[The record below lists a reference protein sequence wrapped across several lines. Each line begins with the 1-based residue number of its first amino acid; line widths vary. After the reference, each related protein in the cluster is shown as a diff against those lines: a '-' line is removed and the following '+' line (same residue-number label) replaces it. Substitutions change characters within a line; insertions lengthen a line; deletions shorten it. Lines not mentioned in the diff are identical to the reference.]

1 MNWLDLSLELPVTDP
16 TWIFLLVLLIIL
28 FAPILLTKL
37 RIPHIIGM
45 ILAGL
50 AIGEH
55 GFNILVRDSSFELFG
70 KVGVYYIMFLAGLEM
85 NMADFKKNRGKAVA
99 LGLLAFIIPI
109 SIGMVTNVLLLKYSL
124 ITSILL
130 ASMYASHTLVAY
142 PIVSSYYTEQHQSQ
156 VHTQYQEVVEKAD
169 GEELA
174 TARAEAEAYN
184 ELLASGAAAAELDAL
199 DYDSLL
205 NLAGNGI
212 MGYIEIPAIDVLLPI
227 YHGVGE
233 DSLERG
239 AGHMPSTSLTIGG
252 RGTHAVISAH
262 SGMATARM
270 FTDLE
275 QLEAGDVFYLHVL
288 NEALSYEVDQI
299 LVVKPYQIDAL
310 KIDREQDYVT
320 LITCTPYG
328 VNSHRLLVRGHRIE
342 QEAEENVSNEIASP
356 RTEPKQSTWMAKYWE
371 GIRDG
376 LILFL
381 IVFPAWLAIMLL
393 VKKRRGRKRP

>member
-1 MNWLDLSLELPVTDP
+1 MKKR
-16 TWIFLLVLLIIL
+16 IF
-28 FAPILLTKL
+28 
-37 RIPHIIGM
+37 
-45 ILAGL
+45 
-50 AIGEH
+50 
-55 GFNILVRDSSFELFG
+55 
-70 KVGVYYIMFLAGLEM
+70 
-85 NMADFKKNRGKAVA
+85 
-99 LGLLAFIIPI
+99 
-109 SIGMVTNVLLLKYSL
+109 VLLLL
-124 ITSILL
+124 FLL
-130 ASMYASHTLVAY
+130 FLLGLGLVAY
-142 PIVSSYYTEQHQSQ
+142 PMISSHYTERHQSQ
-156 VHTQYQEVVEKAD
+156 VYTQYQEVVEKAG
-169 GEELA
+169 GEELD

-184 ELLASGAAAAELDAL
+184 ELLASGATAAELEAL

-227 YHGVGE
+227 CHGVGE

-239 AGHMPSTSLTIGG
+239 AGHMPTTSLPIGSK
-252 RGTHAVISAH
+252 GTHAVISAH

-275 QLEAGDVFYLHVL
+275 QLEEGDFFYLHVL
-288 NEALSYEVDQI
+288 DGTLSYEVDQI

-342 QEAEENVSNEIASP
+342 PEAEENASHEIASP
-356 RTEPKQSTWMAKYWE
+356 QTEPKQSTWMAKYWE

-381 IVFPAWLAIMLL
+381 LVIPAWLAIMLL
-393 VKKRRGRKRP
+393 VKKRRGRKRT

>member
-1 MNWLDLSLELPVTDP
+1 MKKRVFILLPLLLL
-16 TWIFLLVLLIIL
+16 FLL
-28 FAPILLTKL
+28 
-37 RIPHIIGM
+37 
-45 ILAGL
+45 GL
-50 AIGEH
+50 G
-55 GFNILVRDSSFELFG
+55 
-70 KVGVYYIMFLAGLEM
+70 
-85 NMADFKKNRGKAVA
+85 
-99 LGLLAFIIPI
+99 
-109 SIGMVTNVLLLKYSL
+109 
-124 ITSILL
+124 
-130 ASMYASHTLVAY
+130 LVAY
-142 PIVSSYYTEQHQSQ
+142 PIVSSYYTEKHQSQ
-156 VHTQYQEVVEKAD
+156 IHTQYQEVVEKAD

-174 TARAEAEAYN
+174 TARAEAVAYN
-184 ELLASGAAAAELDAL
+184 ELLASGATAAELEVL

-227 YHGVGE
+227 CHGVGE

-239 AGHMPSTSLTIGG
+239 AGHLPSTSLPIGSKG
-252 RGTHAVISAH
+252 AHTVISAH

-288 NEALSYEVDQI
+288 DETLSYEVDQI

-342 QEAEENVSNEIASP
+342 PEAEENASNEIASP

-381 IVFPAWLAIMLL
+381 LIITLWLVLTLL
-393 VKKRRGRKRP
+393 TKKLRTRKRP

>member
-1 MNWLDLSLELPVTDP
+1 MKKR
-16 TWIFLLVLLIIL
+16 IF
-28 FAPILLTKL
+28 
-37 RIPHIIGM
+37 
-45 ILAGL
+45 
-50 AIGEH
+50 
-55 GFNILVRDSSFELFG
+55 
-70 KVGVYYIMFLAGLEM
+70 
-85 NMADFKKNRGKAVA
+85 
-99 LGLLAFIIPI
+99 
-109 SIGMVTNVLLLKYSL
+109 VLLLL
-124 ITSILL
+124 FLL
-130 ASMYASHTLVAY
+130 FLLGLGLVAY
-142 PIVSSYYTEQHQSQ
+142 PIVSSYYTERHQSQ

-184 ELLASGAAAAELDAL
+184 ELLASGATAAELDTL

-212 MGYIEIPAIDVLLPI
+212 MGYIEIPAIDALLPI
-227 YHGVGE
+227 CHGVGE

-239 AGHMPSTSLTIGG
+239 AGHMPTTSLPIGG
-252 RGTHAVISAH
+252 RGTHTVISAH

-288 NEALSYEVDQI
+288 AETLSYEVDQI

-310 KIDREQDYVT
+310 KIDREKDYVT

-328 VNSHRLLVRGHRIE
+328 VNSHRLLVRGHRIKP
-342 QEAEENVSNEIASP
+342 EAEENASNEIASLQA
-356 RTEPKQSTWMAKYWE
+356 EPKQSTWMDKYWE

-381 IVFPAWLAIMLL
+381 LVIPVWLAIMLL
-393 VKKRRGRKRP
+393 VKKRRGRKQP

>member
-1 MNWLDLSLELPVTDP
+1 MKKR
-16 TWIFLLVLLIIL
+16 IF
-28 FAPILLTKL
+28 
-37 RIPHIIGM
+37 
-45 ILAGL
+45 
-50 AIGEH
+50 
-55 GFNILVRDSSFELFG
+55 
-70 KVGVYYIMFLAGLEM
+70 
-85 NMADFKKNRGKAVA
+85 
-99 LGLLAFIIPI
+99 
-109 SIGMVTNVLLLKYSL
+109 VLLLL
-124 ITSILL
+124 FLL
-130 ASMYASHTLVAY
+130 FLLGLGLVAY
-142 PIVSSYYTEQHQSQ
+142 PMISSHYTERHQSQ
-156 VHTQYQEVVEKAD
+156 VYTQYQEVVEKAG
-169 GEELA
+169 GEELD

-184 ELLASGAAAAELDAL
+184 ELLASGATAAELEAL

-239 AGHMPSTSLTIGG
+239 AGHMPTTSLPIGSK
-252 RGTHAVISAH
+252 GTHAVISAH

-275 QLEAGDVFYLHVL
+275 QLEEGDFFYLHVL
-288 NEALSYEVDQI
+288 DGTLSYEVDQI

-320 LITCTPYG
+320 LVTCTPYG

-342 QEAEENVSNEIASP
+342 PETEECASNEIAFP

-381 IVFPAWLAIMLL
+381 LVIPAWLAIMLL

>member
-1 MNWLDLSLELPVTDP
+1 MKKR
-16 TWIFLLVLLIIL
+16 IF
-28 FAPILLTKL
+28 
-37 RIPHIIGM
+37 
-45 ILAGL
+45 
-50 AIGEH
+50 
-55 GFNILVRDSSFELFG
+55 
-70 KVGVYYIMFLAGLEM
+70 
-85 NMADFKKNRGKAVA
+85 
-99 LGLLAFIIPI
+99 
-109 SIGMVTNVLLLKYSL
+109 VLLLL
-124 ITSILL
+124 FLL
-130 ASMYASHTLVAY
+130 FLLGLGLVAY
-142 PIVSSYYTEQHQSQ
+142 PMISSHYTERHQSQ
-156 VHTQYQEVVEKAD
+156 VYTQYQEVVEKAG
-169 GEELA
+169 GEELD

-184 ELLASGAAAAELDAL
+184 ELLASGATAAELEAL

-239 AGHMPSTSLTIGG
+239 AGHMPSTSLPIGG
-252 RGTHAVISAH
+252 RGTHTVISAH

-275 QLEAGDVFYLHVL
+275 QLEEGDFFYLHVL
-288 NEALSYEVDQI
+288 DGTLSYEVDQI

-342 QEAEENVSNEIASP
+342 PEAEENASHEIASP
-356 RTEPKQSTWMAKYWE
+356 QTEPKQSTWMAKYWE

-381 IVFPAWLAIMLL
+381 LVIPAWLAIMLL
-393 VKKRRGRKRP
+393 VKKRRGRKRT

>member
-1 MNWLDLSLELPVTDP
+1 MC
-16 TWIFLLVLLIIL
+16 I
-28 FAPILLTKL
+28 
-37 RIPHIIGM
+37 
-45 ILAGL
+45 
-50 AIGEH
+50 
-55 GFNILVRDSSFELFG
+55 RD
-70 KVGVYYIMFLAGLEM
+70 
-85 NMADFKKNRGKAVA
+85 R
-99 LGLLAFIIPI
+99 
-109 SIGMVTNVLLLKYSL
+109 
-124 ITSILL
+124 
-130 ASMYASHTLVAY
+130 
-142 PIVSSYYTEQHQSQ
+142 
-156 VHTQYQEVVEKAD
+156 
-169 GEELA
+169 
-174 TARAEAEAYN
+174 ARAEAEAYN
-184 ELLASGAAAAELDAL
+184 ELLASGATAAELDTL

-227 YHGVGE
+227 CHGVGE

-239 AGHMPSTSLTIGG
+239 AGHMPTTSLPIGG
-252 RGTHAVISAH
+252 RGTHTVISAH

-310 KIDREQDYVT
+310 KIDREKDYVT

-328 VNSHRLLVRGHRIE
+328 VNSHRLLVRGHRIKP
-342 QEAEENVSNEIASP
+342 EAEENASNEIASLQA
-356 RTEPKQSTWMAKYWE
+356 EPKQSTWMDKYWE

-381 IVFPAWLAIMLL
+381 LVIPVWLAIMLL
-393 VKKRRGRKRP
+393 VKKRRGRKQP

>member
-1 MNWLDLSLELPVTDP
+1 MKRKQILFLPLLLL
-16 TWIFLLVLLIIL
+16 FLL
-28 FAPILLTKL
+28 
-37 RIPHIIGM
+37 G
-45 ILAGL
+45 
-50 AIGEH
+50 
-55 GFNILVRDSSFELFG
+55 
-70 KVGVYYIMFLAGLEM
+70 
-85 NMADFKKNRGKAVA
+85 
-99 LGLLAFIIPI
+99 LGLV
-109 SIGMVTNVLLLKYSL
+109 G
-124 ITSILL
+124 
-130 ASMYASHTLVAY
+130 Y
-142 PIVSSYYTEQHQSQ
+142 PIVSSYYTERHQSQ

-169 GEELA
+169 GEELD

-184 ELLASGAAAAELDAL
+184 ELLASGATAAELDAL

-227 YHGVGE
+227 CHGVGE

-239 AGHMPSTSLTIGG
+239 AGHMPTTSLPIGSK
-252 RGTHAVISAH
+252 GTHAVISAH

-288 NEALSYEVDQI
+288 DEALAYEVDQI

-310 KIDREQDYVT
+310 KIDRGQDYVT

-342 QEAEENVSNEIASP
+342 PEAEENASNEIASP
-356 RTEPKQSTWMAKYWE
+356 QTESKQSTWMAKYWE

-376 LILFL
+376 LFLFL
-381 IVFPAWLAIMLL
+381 LIFALAAIATVL
-393 VKKRRGRKRP
+393 VKVLRMPNKRKHL

>member
-1 MNWLDLSLELPVTDP
+1 MKKRVFILLPLLLL
-16 TWIFLLVLLIIL
+16 FLL
-28 FAPILLTKL
+28 
-37 RIPHIIGM
+37 
-45 ILAGL
+45 GL
-50 AIGEH
+50 G
-55 GFNILVRDSSFELFG
+55 
-70 KVGVYYIMFLAGLEM
+70 
-85 NMADFKKNRGKAVA
+85 
-99 LGLLAFIIPI
+99 
-109 SIGMVTNVLLLKYSL
+109 
-124 ITSILL
+124 
-130 ASMYASHTLVAY
+130 LVAY

-169 GEELA
+169 GEELD

-184 ELLASGAAAAELDAL
+184 ELLASGATAAELDTL

-227 YHGVGE
+227 CHGVDE
-233 DSLERG
+233 DSLEHG
-239 AGHMPSTSLTIGG
+239 AGHISTTSLPIGG
-252 RGTHAVISAH
+252 KGTHTVISAH

-288 NEALSYEVDQI
+288 DEALAYEVDQI

-310 KIDREQDYVT
+310 KIDKEQDYVT

-342 QEAEENVSNEIASP
+342 PEAEENASNEIASP
-356 RTEPKQSTWMAKYWE
+356 RTEPKQSTWMTKYWE

-381 IVFPAWLAIMLL
+381 LIFALAAIATVL
-393 VKKRRGRKRP
+393 VKVLRRPNKRKHL

>member
-1 MNWLDLSLELPVTDP
+1 MKKR
-16 TWIFLLVLLIIL
+16 IF
-28 FAPILLTKL
+28 
-37 RIPHIIGM
+37 
-45 ILAGL
+45 
-50 AIGEH
+50 
-55 GFNILVRDSSFELFG
+55 
-70 KVGVYYIMFLAGLEM
+70 
-85 NMADFKKNRGKAVA
+85 
-99 LGLLAFIIPI
+99 
-109 SIGMVTNVLLLKYSL
+109 VLLLL
-124 ITSILL
+124 FLL
-130 ASMYASHTLVAY
+130 FLLGLGLVAY
-142 PIVSSYYTEQHQSQ
+142 PMISSHYTERHQSQ
-156 VHTQYQEVVEKAD
+156 VYTQYQEVVEKAG
-169 GEELA
+169 GEELD

-184 ELLASGAAAAELDAL
+184 ELLASGATAAELEAL

-239 AGHMPSTSLTIGG
+239 AGHMPSTSLPIGG
-252 RGTHAVISAH
+252 RGTHTVISAH

-275 QLEAGDVFYLHVL
+275 QLEEGDFFYLHVL
-288 NEALSYEVDQI
+288 DGTLSYEVDQI

-320 LITCTPYG
+320 LVTCTPYG

-342 QEAEENVSNEIASP
+342 PETEECASNEIAFP

-381 IVFPAWLAIMLL
+381 LVIPAWLAIMLL

>member
-1 MNWLDLSLELPVTDP
+1 MKKRVFILLPLLLL
-16 TWIFLLVLLIIL
+16 FLL
-28 FAPILLTKL
+28 
-37 RIPHIIGM
+37 
-45 ILAGL
+45 GL
-50 AIGEH
+50 G
-55 GFNILVRDSSFELFG
+55 
-70 KVGVYYIMFLAGLEM
+70 
-85 NMADFKKNRGKAVA
+85 
-99 LGLLAFIIPI
+99 
-109 SIGMVTNVLLLKYSL
+109 
-124 ITSILL
+124 
-130 ASMYASHTLVAY
+130 LVAY
-142 PIVSSYYTEQHQSQ
+142 PMISSHYTERHQSQ

-169 GEELA
+169 GEELD

-184 ELLASGAAAAELDAL
+184 ELLASGATAAELDTL

-227 YHGVGE
+227 CHGVGE

-239 AGHMPSTSLTIGG
+239 AGHMPTTSLPIGG
-252 RGTHAVISAH
+252 RGTHTVISAH

-275 QLEAGDVFYLHVL
+275 RLEEGDFFYLHVL
-288 NEALSYEVDQI
+288 NETLAYEVDQI

-310 KIDREQDYVT
+310 KIDRGQDYVT

-342 QEAEENVSNEIASP
+342 PEAEENASNEIASP

-381 IVFPAWLAIMLL
+381 IVIPAWLAIMLL
-393 VKKRRGRKRP
+393 VKKRRGRKQP

>member
-1 MNWLDLSLELPVTDP
+1 MKKRVFILLPLLLL
-16 TWIFLLVLLIIL
+16 FLL
-28 FAPILLTKL
+28 
-37 RIPHIIGM
+37 
-45 ILAGL
+45 GL
-50 AIGEH
+50 G
-55 GFNILVRDSSFELFG
+55 
-70 KVGVYYIMFLAGLEM
+70 
-85 NMADFKKNRGKAVA
+85 
-99 LGLLAFIIPI
+99 
-109 SIGMVTNVLLLKYSL
+109 
-124 ITSILL
+124 
-130 ASMYASHTLVAY
+130 LVAY
-142 PIVSSYYTEQHQSQ
+142 PMISSHYTERHQSQ

-169 GEELA
+169 GEELD

-184 ELLASGAAAAELDAL
+184 ELLASGATVAELEAL
-199 DYDSLL
+199 DYDNLL

-227 YHGVGE
+227 CHGVGE

-239 AGHMPSTSLTIGG
+239 AGHLPSTSLPIGG
-252 RGTHAVISAH
+252 KGTHTVISAH

-288 NEALSYEVDQI
+288 AETLSYEVDQI

-310 KIDREQDYVT
+310 KIDREKDYVT

-328 VNSHRLLVRGHRIE
+328 VNSHRLLVRGHRIKP
-342 QEAEENVSNEIASP
+342 EAEENASNEIASLQA
-356 RTEPKQSTWMAKYWE
+356 EPKQSTWMDKYWE

-381 IVFPAWLAIMLL
+381 LVIPVWLAIMLL
-393 VKKRRGRKRP
+393 VKKRRGRKQP

>member
-1 MNWLDLSLELPVTDP
+1 MKRKQILFLPLLLL
-16 TWIFLLVLLIIL
+16 FLL
-28 FAPILLTKL
+28 
-37 RIPHIIGM
+37 G
-45 ILAGL
+45 
-50 AIGEH
+50 
-55 GFNILVRDSSFELFG
+55 
-70 KVGVYYIMFLAGLEM
+70 
-85 NMADFKKNRGKAVA
+85 
-99 LGLLAFIIPI
+99 LGLV
-109 SIGMVTNVLLLKYSL
+109 G
-124 ITSILL
+124 
-130 ASMYASHTLVAY
+130 Y
-142 PIVSSYYTEQHQSQ
+142 PIVSSYYTERHQSQ

-169 GEELA
+169 GEELD

-184 ELLASGAAAAELDAL
+184 ELLASGATAAELEAL

-233 DSLERG
+233 DSLEHG
-239 AGHMPSTSLTIGG
+239 AGHMPSTSLPIGG

-310 KIDREQDYVT
+310 KIDRGQDYVT

-342 QEAEENVSNEIASP
+342 PEAEENASNEIASP
-356 RTEPKQSTWMAKYWE
+356 QTESKQSTWMAKYWE

-376 LILFL
+376 LFLFL
-381 IVFPAWLAIMLL
+381 LIFALAAIATVL
-393 VKKRRGRKRP
+393 VKVLRMPNKRKHL